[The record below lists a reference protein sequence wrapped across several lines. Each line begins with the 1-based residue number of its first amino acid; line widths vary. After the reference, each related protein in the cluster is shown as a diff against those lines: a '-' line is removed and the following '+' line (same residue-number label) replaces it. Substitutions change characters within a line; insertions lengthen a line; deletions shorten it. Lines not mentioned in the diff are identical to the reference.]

1 MKATK
6 VKMISGFENSNETP
20 EIARIDIEDCDTRGL
35 YTPAE
40 LYDIVKE
47 KPGSVCVD
55 IPPYPKLVPIK
66 SKMHGNFVRAAKNRF
81 EKDKL
86 MDLPRVVDED

>member
-6 VKMISGFENSNETP
+6 IKMNPGFETSNDTP
-20 EIARIDIEDCDTRGL
+20 EIAKIFIEDCDAPGF
-35 YTPAE
+35 YTPAQ

-47 KPGSVCVD
+47 QPGSVYVD

-66 SKMHGNFVRAAKNRF
+66 SKMHGNFVRSARNRF

-86 MDLPRVVDED
+86 TDLPRVVDEN